1 MSEHRNGSRHAVII
15 IDKRGSFAGDTVAR
29 NRSRHVLAHARVV
42 FVYSH
47 LFEPFFLGDAFNAI
61 KTHRFVR
68 NPLLTTDVPAGDEH
82 VPPANACSTELKP
95 LAALTKPHTQV
106 LISHNGDE
114 HVPPAIRQLP
124 REGGGEEGEEEVQ
137 IETSTLP
144 LGPIGTR
151 FTCFTGTKVQILSR
165 EEDALISASDG
176 FLLHQCQY
184 SIYVLYWYKSGTTVQ
199 ILTRASD
206 GVLL

>member
-68 NPLLTTDVPAGDEH
+68 NPLLTTDVRAGDEH

-124 REGGGEEGEEEVQ
+124 GERGGEEGEEEAQ

-144 LGPIGTR
+144 LGPLGTQ
-151 FTCFTGTKVQILSR
+151 FTCFTGTKVQILTT

-176 FLLHQCQY
+176 SLLHRCKY
-184 SIYVLYWYKSGTTVQ
+184 SIYVLLMVQKYKN
-199 ILTRASD
+199 
-206 GVLL
+206 

>member
-68 NPLLTTDVPAGDEH
+68 T
-82 VPPANACSTELKP
+82 PPAYHRCSSKRRAR
-95 LAALTKPHTQV
+95 AASKRILYRTK
-106 LISHNGDE
+106 
-114 HVPPAIRQLP
+114 AFR
-124 REGGGEEGEEEVQ
+124 
-137 IETSTLP
+137 STN
-144 LGPIGTR
+144 
-151 FTCFTGTKVQILSR
+151 
-165 EEDALISASDG
+165 
-176 FLLHQCQY
+176 
-184 SIYVLYWYKSGTTVQ
+184 
-199 ILTRASD
+199 
-206 GVLL
+206 

>member
-68 NPLLTTDVPAGDEH
+68 T
-82 VPPANACSTELKP
+82 PPAYHRCSSTHLFWFAKITCVYVQEL
-95 LAALTKPHTQV
+95 
-106 LISHNGDE
+106 S
-114 HVPPAIRQLP
+114 
-124 REGGGEEGEEEVQ
+124 
-137 IETSTLP
+137 S
-144 LGPIGTR
+144 
-151 FTCFTGTKVQILSR
+151 FFC
-165 EEDALISASDG
+165 
-176 FLLHQCQY
+176 
-184 SIYVLYWYKSGTTVQ
+184 GTT
-199 ILTRASD
+199 LATLSS
-206 GVLL
+206 